1 MSAKSFVA
9 ITSEGG
15 MLPVDF
21 LQELVSPRT
30 AVEGLTP
37 ASYHLAEG
45 ERISE
50 QVNRSWNRL
59 KGCWANF
66 RKATADKKPGDPTTS
81 ETRERWL
88 QPLFQELGFG
98 QKLPSAKPIEVEGR
112 SYPVSHGWESVPM
125 HLVGSHVD
133 IDRRTPG
140 AIGAAKASPHSLVQ
154 QTLNASDAHTWG
166 IVSNG
171 LVLRLL
177 RDNITLTR
185 MAYLEW
191 DLAAIFDGD
200 LYSEFFLLWLLC
212 HQSRFEGERPDQC
225 WLEKW
230 KKEAADKSFRALE
243 DLRPGVE
250 KAISSLGEGLMSHP
264 ANKEL
269 LTKLQTGALDRQE
282 FYRQILRVVYRMIF
296 LFAAEDRGLLHPPLP
311 ENDSDGEAAAL
322 KARQRYQDFY
332 SLSRLRQR
340 SMYRT
345 GTPHPDLWVSFQLV
359 TQKLGSDAGSL
370 ELALPPL
377 GSFLWQSDR
386 STPDLNGCLISNR
399 HFLRAVQSLAFV
411 KSDGVRRSVDYRNLG
426 AEEIGA
432 VYEGLLELHPKV
444 NADLGTFELDTA
456 AGNERKTS
464 GSYYT
469 PDSLVQCLLDTA
481 LDPVIDQAVAGKSG
495 ENAADAILRLK
506 VCDPAVGSG
515 HFLIAAAHR
524 MARRV
529 AAART
534 GEEEPSPE
542 ASRAALRDVIGRCLY
557 GVDINPMSA
566 ELCRVSLWLE
576 ALEPGKPLSFLD
588 HHIRVGNSL
597 LGTTPELVA
606 AGIPDDAF
614 SPIEGDEKAACSAL
628 KKRNARERRG
638 HGELFAQEDL
648 RVMDKLRTAAGAVE
662 DLPDDSTEAIRKKE
676 EAFRQARESYDYLAR
691 RTLFDA
697 WCAAFVI
704 KKVTPSGSSELIGI
718 TTRLLNTLADGGSVP
733 DDVRGE
739 IQRLAKQYQ
748 FFHFP
753 LELPEVFANGGFD
766 VVLGNPPW
774 EHIELKE
781 KEWFTAHG
789 REDIANAPNTAARA
803 RLITQ
808 LQTDD
813 AALFQ
818 KFTNELRQ
826 VDGTRHFLADS
837 GHYPFCGRG
846 RVNLYAVFAEAMT
859 SNLNASG
866 RAGAVLP
873 TGIATDDTTKFF
885 FQSVIEKNSLRS
897 LFDFENRSAIFPGV
911 HRSYKFCLFTS
922 GSPKKSSGDVSPLD
936 FAFFCQ
942 GVEDLSNLD
951 KRFTLSAD
959 DIALVNPNTRTC
971 PIFRTRRDSEL
982 TISIYKKVPVFI
994 RESRGGEPEQNLWGA
1009 NFKQGLFN
1017 MSTDSHL
1024 FRTREQLETDGWT
1037 IRANQFRKGEA
1048 EHLPLYEA
1056 KMTHQFDHR
1065 AADVVISSTAQV
1077 RQGQPE
1083 RFDAADYA
1091 DPNRLPLP
1099 RYWVSKG
1106 SVTDIVA
1113 LQSSFLGFSDVT
1125 SPTNERSML
1134 CTTIPFSGVGH
1145 TFPLVFTNQDRAME
1159 SLLGA
1164 NLNSFCFDYLGRQK
1178 LGGLH
1183 FTYFIL
1189 KQLPILPPE
1198 TYEAFCAWAVKSAQL
1213 LKDWMLPRVTELTY
1227 TAWDLESFAKDCDWD
1242 GPPFRWDEDRR
1253 FLLRCELDAAFFH
1266 LYGLNREDAAYILDT
1281 FPIVKRKDEE
1291 KYGTYRTKDTILEI
1305 YDELQAAMDSKQ
1317 SYQTRLDPPPGPPI
1331 DKDGKFVR
1339 YEDIATN
1346 PPPHIHLPRNA
1357 KPANN
1362 EWQLTDLAREFPHL
1376 PFKLRS
1382 KAADGAVV
1390 NVQPVKPNTVN
1401 SGDHVVV
1408 AHPELRRGQNK
1419 LVAVTGRVVSIAN
1432 RQDAASNR
1440 AFVHLAIQ
1448 DTDGIAELRL
1458 PSEEWNQCESIG
1470 IIGNS

>member
-1 MSAKSFVA
+1 MSAGSFVA

-15 MLPVDF
+15 MLPADF
-21 LQELVSPRT
+21 LQDLVRPGTS
-30 AVEGLTP
+30 VDGLTP
-37 ASYHLAEG
+37 ASYHFAEG
-45 ERISE
+45 ERLSE

-66 RKATADKKPGDPTTS
+66 RKATANKQPGDSTTT

-98 QKLPSAKPIEVEGR
+98 QKLAVAKPIEVDGR
-112 SYPVSHGWESVPM
+112 SYPVSHGWGAVPM

-154 QTLNASDAHTWG
+154 QTLNASDHHMWG

-177 RDNITLTR
+177 RDNVTLTR
-185 MAYLEW
+185 MAYVEW

-230 KKEAADKSFRALE
+230 KKKAADKSFRALE

-250 KAISSLGEGLMSHP
+250 KAIASLGEGLMSHP
-264 ANKEL
+264 ANKDL
-269 LTKLQTGALDRQE
+269 LAKLQSGALDKQE
-282 FYRQILRVVYRMIF
+282 FYRQILRLVYRMIF

-311 ENDSDGEAAAL
+311 ENDADAEAAVL

-340 SMYRT
+340 SMHRT

-359 TQKLGSDAGSL
+359 TQKLGSDAGSA

-386 STPDLNGCLISNR
+386 STPDLNGCLITNR

-411 KSDGVRRSVDYRNLG
+411 KSHGVRRSVDYRNLG

-432 VYEGLLELHPKV
+432 VYEGLLELHPSV
-444 NADLGTFELDTA
+444 NADLGTFELDTV

-481 LDPVIDQAVAGKSG
+481 LDPVIDQAVARKSG
-495 ENAADAILRLK
+495 EEAAQAILKLK

-524 MARRV
+524 MARRL

-542 ASRAALRDVIGRCLY
+542 ANRAALRDVIGHCLY

-606 AGIPDDAF
+606 AGIPDEAF
-614 SPIEGDEKAACSAL
+614 SPIEGDEKPACSAL
-628 KKRNARERRG
+628 KKRNTRERRG

-648 RVMDKLRTAAGAVE
+648 RVMDKLRAAAGAVE
-662 DLPDDSTEAIRKKE
+662 DLPDDSTEGVRKKE
-676 EAFRQARESYDYLAR
+676 EAFREARQSYDYLAR

-704 KKVTPSGSSELIGI
+704 KKVTPAGSSEPTGI
-718 TTRLLNTLADGGSVP
+718 TTRLLNTLADGGSIP
-733 DDVRGE
+733 DNIRAEV
-739 IQRLAKQYQ
+739 QRLAKQYQ

-766 VVLGNPPW
+766 VFLGNPPW
-774 EHIELKE
+774 DHVEFKE
-781 KEWFTAHG
+781 KEWFSAQG
-789 REDIANAPNTAARA
+789 RQDIADAPNTAART
-803 RLITQ
+803 RLIRK
-808 LQTDD
+808 LHDE
-813 AALFQ
+813 APELFRRHL
-818 KFTNELRQ
+818 KELRLTEG
-826 VDGTRHFLADS
+826 VRHFLAAS
-837 GHYPFCGRG
+837 GHYPDCGRG
-846 RVNLYAVFAEAMT
+846 RINLYAVFAEAMRSALT
-859 SNLNASG
+859 PSG
-866 RAGAVLP
+866 RMGAVLP
-873 TGIATDDTTKFF
+873 SGIATDDTTKFF
-885 FQSVIEKNSLRS
+885 FQHVVESNSLRS
-897 LFDFENRSAIFPGV
+897 LFDFENRNAIFSGV

-922 GSPKKSSGDVSPLD
+922 GSSKAISNNSAPPAD
-936 FAFFCQ
+936 FAFFCL
-942 GVEDLSNLD
+942 GVEDLHD
-951 KRFTLSAD
+951 TQKRFTLSPE
-959 DIALVNPNTRTC
+959 DIELLNPNSGTC
-971 PIFRTRRDSEL
+971 PIFRCRRDAEL
-982 TISIYKKVPVFI
+982 AKRIYRNIPVFI
-994 RESRGGEPEQNLWGA
+994 REARNIQPETNSWGVK
-1009 NFKQGLFN
+1009 FKQGLFN
-1017 MSTDSHL
+1017 MSSDSHL
-1024 FRTREQLETDGWT
+1024 FRTRAQLSDQGFELS
-1037 IRANQFRKGEA
+1037 ANQFQKNKETY
-1048 EHLPLYEA
+1048 LPLFEA
-1056 KMTHQFDHR
+1056 KMIHHFDHR
-1065 AADVVISSTAQV
+1065 WATYDGDDAHNLSASQKTNPCCVVV
-1077 RQGQPE
+1077 G
-1083 RFDAADYA
+1083 
-1091 DPNRLPLP
+1091 
-1099 RYWVSKG
+1099 RYWVNKAE
-1106 SVTDIVA
+1106 VTPNLSTKWQFDW
-1113 LQSSFLGFSDVT
+1113 LLGFRDICRSTD
-1125 SPTNERSML
+1125 ERTVISAIL
-1134 CTTIPFSGVGH
+1134 PIAAVGH
-1145 TFPLVFTNQDRAME
+1145 TSPLIFPSEPDPAVIAALEINLTSFALDWVARQKIGGTHLTY
-1159 SLLGA
+1159 SLL
-1164 NLNSFCFDYLGRQK
+1164 N
-1178 LGGLH
+1178 
-1183 FTYFIL
+1183 
-1189 KQLPILPPE
+1189 QLPILPSS
-1198 TYEAFCAWAVKSAQL
+1198 TYSNACAWSDKPHAQL
-1213 LKDWMLPRVTELTY
+1213 REWLIGRGLELIY
-1227 TAWDLESFAKDCDWD
+1227 TAWDLQSFAKDCDWD

-1291 KYGTYRTKDTILEI
+1291 QYGSYRTKDIILEI

-1317 SYQTRLDPPPGPPI
+1317 PYQTRLDPPPGPPI
-1331 DKDGKFVR
+1331 GKDGKFVR
-1339 YEDIATN
+1339 YEDIAAN
-1346 PPPHIHLPRNA
+1346 PAPHIHLPRNA

-1362 EWQLTDLAREFPHL
+1362 EWQLADLARDFPRSQ
-1376 PFKLRS
+1376 FKLRT
-1382 KAADGAVV
+1382 KAADAVV
-1390 NVQPVKPNTVN
+1390 DAQPVNPSAVA
-1401 SGDHVVV
+1401 SGDYVVI
-1408 AHPELRRGQNK
+1408 AHPDLHRGQNK
-1419 LVAVTGRVVSIAN
+1419 LAAVTGRIVSIAN
-1432 RQDAASNR
+1432 RQDAVTSES
-1440 AFVHLAIQ
+1440 FVHLAVQ
-1448 DTDGIAELRL
+1448 DTEGVVELRM
-1458 PSEEWNQCESIG
+1458 PAEEWGKFESIG
-1470 IIGNS
+1470 IIKNS